1 MITIRTKSKG
11 IVSWPIEEQPRER
24 LLSLGPNAL
33 TDAELIAI
41 LIRVG
46 FKGTNAVELARKL
59 LEHFG
64 SLRSLVEAPTLALLE
79 MKGLKGAK
87 AAQLLAAMEIARRVA
102 IPAQHNRLQIKSIAT
117 ATKYLQERLR
127 GLSEE
132 HFRVLYLNRRN
143 MLLDDALIARG
154 VVDSVHP
161 SIRNIIA
168 RALQVN
174 ASALIAAHNHPSGA
188 AEPSESDRLLTKDLI
203 NTAHPLGIKLLD
215 HVILGEDSS
224 FSFADSG
231 LLGELELL
239 CMASVTKNRQP
250 RLK

>member
-1 MITIRTKSKG
+1 MRTIKTKSKG
-11 IVSWPIEEQPRER
+11 IVSWPVEEQPRER
-24 LLSLGPNAL
+24 LMSLGPQAL

-64 SLRSLVEAPTLALLE
+64 SLQAFFEAPPLALLE
-79 MKGLKGAK
+79 IKGLKGAK
-87 AAQLLAAMEIARRVA
+87 AAQLIAAMEVARRVA
-102 IPAQHNRLQIKSIAT
+102 IPVQRNRLQIKSTAI

-154 VVDSVHP
+154 VVNSVHP
-161 SIRNIIA
+161 SIRSIIA

-188 AEPSESDRLLTKDLI
+188 AESSESDRLLTRDLI
-203 NTAHPLGIKLLD
+203 SAAYPLGMKLFD
-215 HVILGEDSS
+215 HIILGEESS
-224 FSFADSG
+224 FSFAESG
-231 LLGELELL
+231 LLGELELY
-239 CMASVTKNRQP
+239 CMTSFTKN
-250 RLK
+250 

>member
-1 MITIRTKSKG
+1 MTTIRTKSKG

-24 LLSLGPNAL
+24 LLSLKFPNAP

-64 SLRSLVEAPTLALLE
+64 SLRSLAEAPTLALLE

-102 IPAQHNRLQIKSIAT
+102 IPTQHNRLQIKSIAT

-143 MLLDDALIARG
+143 MLLEDTLIARG

-161 SIRNIIA
+161 SIRSIIA

-188 AEPSESDRLLTKDLI
+188 AIQRI
-203 NTAHPLGIKLLD
+203 R
-215 HVILGEDSS
+215 
-224 FSFADSG
+224 SFADARPDDYSAS
-231 LLGELELL
+231 LGYK
-239 CMASVTKNRQP
+239 AS
-250 RLK
+250 